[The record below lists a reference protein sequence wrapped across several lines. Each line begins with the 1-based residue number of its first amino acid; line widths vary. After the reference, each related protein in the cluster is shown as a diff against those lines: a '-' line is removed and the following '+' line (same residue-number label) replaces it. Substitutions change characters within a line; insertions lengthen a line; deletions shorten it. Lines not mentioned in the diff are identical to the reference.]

1 LRILRGAGQAK
12 RESHR
17 AELRKILYFHVS
29 GERMIVILT
38 GGRGVKELHKDNCN
52 GLSLPPRE
60 QQLWT
65 CAAASPAFRLVW
77 QQCLAVIANRFV
89 RSLSNFIRLR
99 E

>member
-1 LRILRGAGQAK
+1 MPCKGIFFHKFHERREIGEKIRI
-12 RESHR
+12 
-17 AELRKILYFHVS
+17 
-29 GERMIVILT
+29 

-89 RSLSNFIRLR
+89 RSLSNFILLR